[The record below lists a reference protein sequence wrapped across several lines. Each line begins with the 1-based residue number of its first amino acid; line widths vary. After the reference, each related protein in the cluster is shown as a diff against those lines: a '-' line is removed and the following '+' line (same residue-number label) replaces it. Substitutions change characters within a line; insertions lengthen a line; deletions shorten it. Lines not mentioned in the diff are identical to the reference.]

1 MSYILHCNF
10 SCKHR
15 SKRCASLVLLPSGPF
30 SPSGTTLSR
39 ANTRAA
45 GAPHALLHAHRV
57 KTARTSPRARK
68 HTRSAQKPVSWAQ
81 AQCWRPM
88 AVPRRPHRL
97 RASRAL
103 PEPGARQ
110 LTPRRTRRSAP
121 LTEVYAHCTGACTFF
136 RHHAAPER
144 VAPGRTLHR
153 EARAAARRA
162 RRPPSTLSVTR
173 AGLLCSLHAACTAA
187 LPGLNHSARVLR
199 TAPQPPRAC
208 TTQILHCTR
217 RARGTLRA
225 RSAIRSVRCPVCLHT
240 AQHMQGTCARRA
252 VPARRCSP
260 HPATVACLTSSPR
273 MPHAVLCAL
282 SVRQRPVLVKS

>member
-1 MSYILHCNF
+1 M
-10 SCKHR
+10 R
-15 SKRCASLVLLPSGPF
+15 SLVALNHPALRAYSELPH
-30 SPSGTTLSR
+30 

-45 GAPHALLHAHRV
+45 GASHALLHAHRV

-68 HTRSAQKPVSWAQ
+68 HTSSAQKPVSWAQ

-103 PEPGARQ
+103 PEPGARP

-187 LPGLNHSARVLR
+187 LPVLNIQPACSALRTCRLAPVCTARGARVAR
-199 TAPQPPRAC
+199 CAHARP
-208 TTQILHCTR
+208 HE
-217 RARGTLRA
+217 RARALN
-225 RSAIRSVRCPVCLHT
+225 RSLLHRPPACLHT
-240 AQHMQGTCARRA
+240 QHTAPWARIRLTTQ
-252 VPARRCSP
+252 PAP
-260 HPATVACLTSSPR
+260 HNNSLPHASPR
-273 MPHAVLCAL
+273 RLAL
-282 SVRQRPVLVKS
+282 TPPAARETAARASAHDCSVSLHS